1 MSLRQNTSQMMAEK
15 LPQKRS
21 TTSNGLRKR
30 PQFEQIVNYI
40 ANGQETIKYPDR
52 IAKQIRNHPFMT
64 QLDFFDMQEDQHR
77 SWEEQVRQ
85 REAVQLAGAMGIT
98 AAQARAA
105 AGPYGGGGAG
115 PMGGGYGPILNRGGG
130 RGGGGVIGPAGPQVG
145 PARPQPQAGPQPG
158 AAGPQ
163 PGAAGPAGNYGPAR
177 YGGAP
182 GAGPARTRL
191 IGKQNTYGQ
200 MTPGVQPVPSGV
212 LGQLASQD
220 ASATASADQMM
231 VDATQQAK
239 EALDREHARRSAAAS
254 AAAASLYPTGVPT
267 QQEASSSSGAAA
279 SSGVLTQQ
287 GVDQGAAASSSG
299 GKGKGK
305 DTEMQ
310 KRLVAKNMGTSV
322 NMMDAQ
328 AQALQDAAKKADAQL
343 TQAAIQK
350 PVPKKKPLGR
360 PTTTIQVQKG
370 PATKGTVSAPVLKHA
385 SEVKKINQAESA
397 RLAKMQTTSGQET
410 ITIERQAKTRKPAK
424 PVKKVQLKNKPSD
437 LAKEIKKS
445 VGRKGAVVKK
455 ETPSAETR
463 REKALQLK
471 EKKYSETE
479 VPTPKLAIGPRKQK
493 GSKSGKSSK
502 GRKRTVII
510 M

>member
-1 MSLRQNTSQMMAEK
+1 
-15 LPQKRS
+15 
-21 TTSNGLRKR
+21 
-30 PQFEQIVNYI
+30 
-40 ANGQETIKYPDR
+40 
-52 IAKQIRNHPFMT
+52 
-64 QLDFFDMQEDQHR
+64 
-77 SWEEQVRQ
+77 
-85 REAVQLAGAMGIT
+85 
-98 AAQARAA
+98 
-105 AGPYGGGGAG
+105 
-115 PMGGGYGPILNRGGG
+115 
-130 RGGGGVIGPAGPQVG
+130 
-145 PARPQPQAGPQPG
+145 
-158 AAGPQ
+158 
-163 PGAAGPAGNYGPAR
+163 
-177 YGGAP
+177 
-182 GAGPARTRL
+182 
-191 IGKQNTYGQ
+191 

-254 AAAASLYPTGVPT
+254 AAAASLYPTGGET
-267 QQEASSSSGAAA
+267 QQEASSSSAAA
-279 SSGVLTQQ
+279 SSGA
-287 GVDQGAAASSSG
+287 AAASSSG

-493 GSKSGKSSK
+493 GSKGGKRSK
-502 GRKRTVII
+502 GSKATFAR
-510 M
+510 